1 MLWRFFVFI
10 SAECYPNPAKDYTS
24 IVYNLPENS
33 NVKITLTN
41 IMGQVVKTIVNEY
54 QYAGYNKVKVDA
66 NELKLLQGVYM
77 YHIEV
82 SSATASYNSI
92 GKIIF
97 ER

>member
-1 MLWRFFVFI
+1 MAL
-10 SAECYPNPAKDYTS
+10 AKIPRATIYKLVLFS
-24 IVYNLPENS
+24 S
-33 NVKITLTN
+33 
-41 IMGQVVKTIVNEY
+41 IVNEY
-54 QYAGYNKVKVDA
+54 QYAAYNKVKVDA